1 VAFGGIA
8 GLCLGFSLLSGAELF
23 YYLTVGLYRHYRLV
37 YRARAPEHEYSISNN
52 KTSSVIEQ
60 HRNHLQSVR
69 PGSLQV
75 RSPWWLSRILEML

>member
-37 YRARAPEHEYSISNN
+37 YGARPPKHGYGISNN
-52 KTSSVIEQ
+52 KTCSVIEK
-60 HRNHLQSVR
+60 H
-69 PGSLQV
+69 
-75 RSPWWLSRILEML
+75 